1 MPLSRPLHPRTAAA
15 AVSLVAAASTSR
27 RRALLDH
34 ARDLAPSLDVD
45 DYVVEAPLPDVP
57 LG

>member
-1 MPLSRPLHPRTAAA
+1 MPPAHPLHPRTAAA
-15 AVSLVAAASTSR
+15 AVALVAAASTSR

-45 DYVVEAPLPDVP
+45 DYVVEAPLPELP